1 MKRNIFTKT
10 VVALSSLIIC
20 LASVAL
26 INVKKVEVKASSYIY
41 DYFKN
46 VVPSSEGLA
55 YDLTYYSSTIKPD
68 ETVDPALRDK
78 KVKMDNLEDM
88 EVYNDKIYI
97 LNSSSGGVEFNLHNE
112 YEKDGKTVD
121 AVKMTLTNVGQIT
134 VINQQ
139 FQWEKIIDEFPFSQE
154 VANPET
160 GETIEDLLV
169 KSLNDYYKFD
179 TPLDQITQ
187 AQVTSTNL
195 LDRAPYLPY
204 TLDNSRHA
212 IRLRSAEGVTVAES
226 GIYIADTENSQIL
239 QLNFDF
245 EVVNIFLTPNDTSF
259 YQVSS
264 GIALDD
270 KSENGTLFRPTKV
283 AVDVSGRVYAIA
295 KDVYEGIIEFSRAKT
310 DTRMGVFNRFLG
322 KNEVVANPL
331 KTFWVKYFYT
341 EKQKQALA
349 LDLPPMFTNITMD
362 SEGFLYATSLPDN
375 DDEDGTTKA
384 NMVKAINTAGKDV
397 MKRNGYVTP
406 NGDATYVIS
415 TTSKTVVTG
424 PSSLQAVAINN
435 KMGIFTI
442 VDNKRGRLFTYDMEG
457 NLLYITGAQP
467 GGTSAQGSGDSM
479 ANILVKPIAIDYFYR
494 TYEQE
499 TIDENGNKVTEE
511 VTEDLV
517 LVLDNAS
524 QSLLIYKTTEFGKQ
538 VNLATSYYQLGEI
551 EKAEDCWREVTRI
564 NTNYELAYLGIGK
577 SVLRRAGTIEEY
589 KQAMD
594 LFETA
599 HNAVY
604 YSKAYSLYRDA
615 TMRKYFAPVMTV
627 ILVIVVGLI
636 TLTVYKKIKRK
647 KLSTYDE
654 GGDE

>member
-1 MKRNIFTKT
+1 MKRNIFRKT
-10 VVALSSLIIC
+10 FVALTSLIIC
-20 LASVAL
+20 LTSVAL
-26 INVKKVEVKASSYIY
+26 INVKASSYIY

-55 YDLTYYSSTIKPD
+55 YDLTYYSSTIKAD
-68 ETVDPALRDK
+68 DSVDPLLADQ

-88 EVYNDKIYI
+88 EVYGDKIYL
-97 LNSSSGGVEFNLHNE
+97 LNSSVNGVQFNLHNE
-112 YEKDGKTVD
+112 YVDESGNTVE
-121 AVKMTLTNVGQIT
+121 AQKITLTNVGQIA
-134 VINQQ
+134 VINDQ
-139 FQWEKIIDEFPFSQE
+139 FKWEKIIDEFPFSRE
-154 VANPET
+154 IANSET
-160 GETIEDLLV
+160 GQTIEDLLV
-169 KSLNDYYKFD
+169 ESLNSYYKFS
-179 TPLDQITQ
+179 TPLDKIT
-187 AQVTSTNL
+187 ADQVTSSNL
-195 LDRAPYLPY
+195 LVKAPYLPY
-204 TLDNSRHA
+204 TLDNSRYA
-212 IRLRSAEGVTVAES
+212 IRLKSAEGITVVDS
-226 GIYIADTENSQIL
+226 GIYIADTENSQIV

-245 EVVNIFLTPNDTSF
+245 EVINIFLTPDDTSF

-295 KDVYEGIIEFSRAKT
+295 KDVYEGIIEFARAKA
-310 DTRMGVFNRFLG
+310 DTRMGTFNRFLG

-331 KTFWVKYFYT
+331 KAFWVKYFYT
-341 EKQKQALA
+341 EKQKAALA

-375 DDEDGTTKA
+375 DDEEGTTKA

-406 NGDATYVIS
+406 NGDAVYVVS
-415 TTSKTVVTG
+415 TTSKEVVVG
-424 PSSLQAVAINN
+424 PSSLSAVAVNN

-442 VDNKRGRLFTYDMEG
+442 VDSKRGRLFTYDMEG
-457 NLLYITGAQP
+457 NLLYITGEQP
-467 GGTSAQGSGDSM
+467 GGTSSQGRGDSM
-479 ANILVKPIAIDYFYR
+479 ANLLVKPVGIDYFSR
-494 TYEQE
+494 TYL
-499 TIDENGNKVTEE
+499 DENNNEIV
-511 VTEDLV
+511 EDLV
-517 LVLDNAS
+517 LVIDNAS
-524 QSLLIYKTTEFGKQ
+524 QSLLVYNTTKFGQ
-538 VNLATSYYQLGEI
+538 AVNQATSYYQLGEI
-551 EKAEDCWREVTRI
+551 EKAEESWREVTRI

-577 SVLRRAGTIEEY
+577 SVLRRASTIEEY

-615 TMRKYFAPVMTV
+615 KMRKYFAPVMTV
-627 ILVIVVGLI
+627 ALILIVGIIALK
-636 TLTVYKKIKRK
+636 VYKKIKCK
-647 KLSTYDE
+647 NLNKFDE